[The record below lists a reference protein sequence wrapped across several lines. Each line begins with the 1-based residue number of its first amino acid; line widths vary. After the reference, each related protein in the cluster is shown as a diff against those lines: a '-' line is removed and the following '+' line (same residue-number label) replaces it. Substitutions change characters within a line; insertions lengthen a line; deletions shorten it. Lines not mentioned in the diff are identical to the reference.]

1 MKRPENLK
9 RILSTLIFLLVMVPF
24 NNSFAQIPMKKVL
37 GRVTV
42 PAEGGLR
49 GLVDTIGFPHT
60 AKQMDF
66 IAKYALKKE
75 GKKFLENDRKYGF
88 SENTPFLFGIS
99 PHDDYTLAA
108 RTAVHIERHIHA
120 RTVILI
126 GNAHWSET
134 FGIRDK
140 LIFGD
145 FKYWRGP
152 YGKVKI
158 SPLRNEILAALPKDD
173 YVVNRMVIETE
184 HSLEALVPFLQYFN
198 RDVQIVP
205 ILIPFTHWQ
214 RINRLAEELAVTV
227 AKLLKEKNLTLG
239 KDVAVLVSSDGMHY
253 GGHGWSYY
261 NYHPFGD
268 DAAGYQKAMAYD
280 STLVARFLTGKITL
294 EKDHALYDSLID
306 EQDIAH
312 YKVSWCGRF
321 SVTFAVNFMT
331 RLLKITEN
339 HEMTG
344 YFLRHGSSLND
355 AWVPVRKLHM
365 GITGDVN
372 LHHFVTYFAVGFK

>member
-1 MKRPENLK
+1 MKRLGVLK
-9 RILSTLIFLLVMVPF
+9 LIFSTIVIYLVMMSF
-24 NNSFAQIPMKKVL
+24 NNSFAQIPMKRVL
-37 GRVTV
+37 SRVTV
-42 PAEGGLR
+42 PSEGDLR
-49 GLVDTIGFPHT
+49 GLVDTVGFPHT

-66 IAKYALKKE
+66 IAGYALRKE
-75 GKKFLENDRKYGF
+75 EEKCRENDEKYGF
-88 SENTPFLFGIS
+88 SENDTFLFGIS

-108 RTAVHIERHIHA
+108 RTAVHVQRRIRA

-145 FKYWRGP
+145 FKFWRGP

-158 SPLRNEILAALPKDD
+158 SPLRKEILAGLPKED
-173 YVVNRMVIETE
+173 YVVNRTVVETE

-198 RDVQIVP
+198 RDVEIVP
-205 ILIPFTHWQ
+205 ILIPFTHWN
-214 RINRLAEELAVTV
+214 RMNRLAEDLATV
-227 AKLLKEKNLTLG
+227 VAQILKEKNLALG
-239 KDVAVLVSSDGMHY
+239 SDVAVLVSSDGMHY
-253 GGHGWSYY
+253 GDHAWSYY
-261 NYHPFGD
+261 NYHPFGCH
-268 DAAGYQKAMAYD
+268 AAGYQKAMDYD
-280 STLVARFLTGKITL
+280 SALVTRFLTGETTL

-321 SVTFAVNFMT
+321 SVTFAVDFMA
-331 RLLKITEN
+331 RLLKMAEN
-339 HEMTG
+339 REMTG

-355 AWVPVRKLHM
+355 AWVPVRKMHM

-372 LHHFVTYFAVGFK
+372 LHHFVTYFAVGFQ